1 MLLEAAVP
9 RFANSNELLRKLYSY
24 SFLFIS
30 QVSDIIF
37 AFMLLGLARG
47 ISAKVKRAYWPTLIV
62 LAIGVI
68 NTLLNRYSLSLAIF
82 LGFVMILVF
91 LSKNELYRKQMQYS
105 IGKMVADIAIFA
117 GTFLLYTLVGILN
130 TPSFSNR
137 HHVPEYLLFPAQ
149 KVWFAGFIG
158 LICFDDLNPK
168 PTPPIARPAPNE
180 RSANSPYPKRV

>member
-82 LGFVMILVF
+82 WD
-91 LSKNELYRKQMQYS
+91 S
-105 IGKMVADIAIFA
+105 
-117 GTFLLYTLVGILN
+117 
-130 TPSFSNR
+130 
-137 HHVPEYLLFPAQ
+137 
-149 KVWFAGFIG
+149 
-158 LICFDDLNPK
+158 
-168 PTPPIARPAPNE
+168 
-180 RSANSPYPKRV
+180 